1 MNKLQ
6 EISAGLIL
14 LFGGEGPAAQRAG
27 DALLAD
33 RIEKAVDRGGFAS
46 IDYGAWRKSED
57 SASRLEFD
65 AIRLARGPG
74 TVDVAA
80 AEMEVFSQALLFR
93 DGEFA
98 WTDDPRR
105 WRFDRVEIE
114 RGGLFSR
121 TLRISASGLD
131 PEPRGTSAPC
141 DESDGA
147 RCALAA
153 VGRDGVEHFHMLFRG
168 RDREAVVTIAWQNAA
183 SCWLAWT
190 PAGRGS
196 EDLASWGR
204 DYLRAPSETSFSFAR
219 TRCDLPEGDGLT
231 DGLVERLDT
240 VEDAVEVTG
249 RDVVAAA
256 PVLVRTLFGL
266 VAESYAYLLE

>member
-33 RIEKAVDRGGFAS
+33 RIEKAVARGGFAS
-46 IDYGAWRKSED
+46 IDYDGWRKSAD

-121 TLRISASGLD
+121 SLRISATGLD
-131 PEPRGTSAPC
+131 PEPGGAAAPC
-141 DESDGA
+141 EERDGP
-147 RCALAA
+147 RCALGA
-153 VGRDGVEHFHMLFRG
+153 VGSEGVEHFHMLFRS
-168 RDREAVVTIAWQNAA
+168 RDREAVVTIAWQSAG

-190 PAGRGS
+190 PTGRGS
-196 EDLASWGR
+196 EDLATWGR
-204 DYLRAPSETSFSFAR
+204 EYLRAPSETPFSFAR
-219 TRCDLPEGDGLT
+219 TRCDLPAGDAVADGLT
-231 DGLVERLDT
+231 ERLET
-240 VEDAVEVTG
+240 VEGAVEVAG
-249 RDVVAAA
+249 SDVVAAA

>member
-14 LFGGEGPAAQRAG
+14 LFGGDGPAAQRAG

-33 RIEKAVDRGGFAS
+33 RIDRAVDRGGFES
-46 IDYGAWRKSED
+46 IDYDGWRKADGS
-57 SASRLEFD
+57 SSRLEFE
-65 AIRLARGPG
+65 AIRIARGPG
-74 TVDVAA
+74 AVEVAD

-98 WTDDPRR
+98 WTDDPTR

-121 TLRISASGLD
+121 SLRVSASGLD
-131 PEPRGTSAPC
+131 PEPKRASTPC
-141 DESDGA
+141 GEDADA

-153 VGRDGVEHFHMLFRG
+153 VGSDGVERFHMLFRG
-168 RDREAVVTIAWQNAA
+168 RDREAVVTIAWQNDAA
-183 SCWLAWT
+183 CWLAWT
-190 PAGRGS
+190 SAGRGS
-196 EDLASWGR
+196 ADLASWGR
-204 DYLRAPSETSFSFAR
+204 EYLSDPAAMRFSFAN
-219 TRCDLPEGDGLT
+219 TPCDLPVGEAVD
-231 DGLVERLDT
+231 DDLVARLESAD
-240 VEDAVEVTG
+240 DAVEIAG
-249 RDVVAAA
+249 DYVVASV